1 MNMQAANMLRSI
13 KYKLREPM
21 TTEELYNYISQ
32 KWTAKL
38 PNGLS
43 FTLKKGLFG
52 QFIRFDTYL
61 TIQPR
66 IKVKNDVVKITHLR
80 IETKVGGVDL
90 KAAKQAISIIKDGG
104 GLVDAALGGPEYFL
118 KICAEVEKILE
129 GKIIS

>member
-1 MNMQAANMLRSI
+1 MNMQSGIIRNL

-21 TTEELYNYISQ
+21 TTEELYNYLSQ
-32 KWTAKL
+32 RWTAQL
-38 PNGLS
+38 PDGGG

-80 IETKVGGVDL
+80 VQAKVGGIDV
-90 KAAKQAISIIKDGG
+90 KAARQAINVIKDGG
-104 GLVDAALGGPEYFL
+104 RLMDAAIGGPEYFF
-118 KICAEVEKILE
+118 KVCAEVEKILQD
-129 GKIIS
+129 KIVS